1 MTILASPF
9 FLSFSFLNI
18 FNMHYIPIFSSVAVS
33 LAFSLWLAGEAA
45 FADLLGEPDLSVLFL
60 CLALPSS
67 GFTCHVDAGVVDV
80 VVVVA
85 AAVDD

>member
-1 MTILASPF
+1 
-9 FLSFSFLNI
+9 
-18 FNMHYIPIFSSVAVS
+18 MHYIPIFSSEAVS
-33 LAFSLWLAGEAA
+33 LAFSLRLAGEAEEAA

-85 AAVDD
+85 AAVDDW

>member
-1 MTILASPF
+1 
-9 FLSFSFLNI
+9 
-18 FNMHYIPIFSSVAVS
+18 MHYIPIFSSEAVL
-33 LAFSLWLAGEAA
+33 LAFSLRLAEEAEEAA

-60 CLALPSS
+60 CLALLSS